1 MIVCKFNQARSI
13 IIGAAL
19 RKLFPNVDVRT
30 AGVDAIDGMAIPGIT
45 AQVCREWRL
54 VNYDSLSLNVD
65 KVGISNFD
73 WILAVD
79 DYVFAEM
86 QSLNL
91 GNRLQSLSHFTSGDF
106 TLPQDP
112 TNLDKYFFKF
122 EVAKGILLAQVWA
135 KSIFRYLDS
144 NIDSYWFNTRE
155 LASKWIQ
162 SREAENYSVIVDTN
176 LYVPDRDIWS
186 CCNRQILFFD
196 TRELR
201 TADFAL
207 EVSKRPLTL
216 VSLYETDSPIDLILS
231 RRWVRFLEET
241 SRTGRMALVARSE
254 RSLPHMESEF
264 LLGLSHGSQFK
275 AIH

>member
-1 MIVCKFNQARSI
+1 MEDWPYCGDRFSS
-13 IIGAAL
+13 
-19 RKLFPNVDVRT
+19 
-30 AGVDAIDGMAIPGIT
+30 
-45 AQVCREWRL
+45 
-54 VNYDSLSLNVD
+54 DS
-65 KVGISNFD
+65 
-73 WILAVD
+73 
-79 DYVFAEM
+79 
-86 QSLNL
+86 
-91 GNRLQSLSHFTSGDF
+91 
-106 TLPQDP
+106 
-112 TNLDKYFFKF
+112 
-122 EVAKGILLAQVWA
+122 
-135 KSIFRYLDS
+135 
-144 NIDSYWFNTRE
+144 
-155 LASKWIQ
+155 
-162 SREAENYSVIVDTN
+162 SRH
-176 LYVPDRDIWS
+176 L
-186 CCNRQILFFD
+186 FD